1 MEQDDMEKIM
11 RRRYQPAAPADLA
24 ERIIHA
30 AVTRIQDRTLP
41 RNIWAEIG
49 AMFALPHPRVVVA
62 MSVLIGTVVGFQAA
76 DGLMPLGQDWSA
88 FLYINEGGWL

>member
-1 MEQDDMEKIM
+1 MEQVEVERMM
-11 RRRYQPAAPADLA
+11 SRRYRPAAPADLA
-24 ERIIHA
+24 ERIIYA
-30 AVTRIQDRTLP
+30 AVNSIQDRAVP

-62 MSVLIGTVVGFQAA
+62 MSVLIGVVVGFQAA
-76 DGLMPLGQDWSA
+76 DGLVPLGQDWSS